1 MQAIH
6 DIMPLVK
13 LTRFCNNASMLS
25 AKSPKEFI
33 GVCDF
38 SDDILLI
45 QTEFNTKFCKI
56 EKKAE

>member
-1 MQAIH
+1 
-6 DIMPLVK
+6 MPLVK

-25 AKSPKEFI
+25 TKSPKEFI

-45 QTEFNTKFCKI
+45 QTEFNSKLCKI